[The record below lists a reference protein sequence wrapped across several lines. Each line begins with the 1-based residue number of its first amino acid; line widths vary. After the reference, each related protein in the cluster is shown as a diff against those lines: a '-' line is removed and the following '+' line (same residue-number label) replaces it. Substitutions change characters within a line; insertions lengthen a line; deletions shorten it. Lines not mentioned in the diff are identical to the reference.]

1 MQTTCATVICA
12 KNLVF
17 CKLINSLIKSV
28 SELKQSNIDEKRSMI
43 DGNRKHLQ
51 LHWCVLGGGGV
62 CPAQN
67 HKDRVRDFER
77 ETQMQT
83 HCMFI

>member
-17 CKLINSLIKSV
+17 CELINSLIKSV

-51 LHWCVLGGGGV
+51 LHWCVVLGGGG
-62 CPAQN
+62 CAQP
-67 HKDRVRDFER
+67 KIIR
-77 ETQMQT
+77 TG
-83 HCMFI
+83 